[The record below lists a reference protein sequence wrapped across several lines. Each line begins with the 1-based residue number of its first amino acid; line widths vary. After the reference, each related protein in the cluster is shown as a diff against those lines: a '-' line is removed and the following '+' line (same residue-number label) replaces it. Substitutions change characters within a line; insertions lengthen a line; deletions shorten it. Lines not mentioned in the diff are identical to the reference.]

1 MSVGY
6 FLLAIG
12 LVSCGKEI
20 EVGPIVDPSYI
31 KKVSKYRSCCGHS
44 YGDEGNRSMKH
55 YFTPKSDLPVGNSTV
70 PLYAPF
76 DGNLISIN
84 DEDQRLTCLG
94 DIRRGM
100 HLKLVPRSNPNK
112 VIRIFHAN
120 PTVGTG
126 KVKAGQFIAYAD
138 LRGCDESNPSLVKST
153 PEPFDVAFESSFK
166 GCRSVFEVMSPTTL
180 SGWKNLGVNLDNIIL
195 SAAYR
200 DENPCSGNDQ
210 CLADSVCLS
219 GQTCNWPGLVASR
232 SCLLQDIFVISGRDV
247 LVSVSLGL
255 WDHKSQV

>member
-1 MSVGY
+1 MNTKKMASIC
-6 FLLAIG
+6 FLFSIL
-12 LVSCGKEI
+12 LSSCGTEI

-44 YGDEGNRSMKH
+44 YGDESNRSMKH
-55 YFTPKSDLPVGNSTV
+55 YFTPKTDVPVGDSTI

-76 DGNLISIN
+76 DGNLVSIT

-94 DIRRGM
+94 DARRGK

-112 VIRIFHAN
+112 FVRIFHAN

-153 PEPFDVAFESSFK
+153 PDPFDVSYENAMK
-166 GCRSVFEVMSPTTL
+166 GYRSVFEVMSPTTL
-180 SGWKNLGVNLDNIIL
+180 DSWKSLGVNLDNIIL
-195 SAAYR
+195 SADYR
-200 DENPCSGNDQ
+200 NANPCSGDTQ
-210 CLADSVCLS
+210 CLADSVCLL
-219 GQTCNWPGLVASR
+219 GQTCN
-232 SCLLQDIFVISGRDV
+232 
-247 LVSVSLGL
+247 
-255 WDHKSQV
+255 